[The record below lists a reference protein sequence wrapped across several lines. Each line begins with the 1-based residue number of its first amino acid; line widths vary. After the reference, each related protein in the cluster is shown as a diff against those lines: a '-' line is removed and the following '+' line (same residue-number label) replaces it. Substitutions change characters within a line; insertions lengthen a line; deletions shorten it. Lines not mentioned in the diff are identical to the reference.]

1 MPKPALTLD
10 PCRIPAHV
18 AVIMDG
24 NGRWAKAR
32 GLDRSE
38 GHAEGVNTVHRITQR
53 ASDIGVKWLTLYTF
67 STENWRR
74 PQAEVDALMTLIGY
88 AIERETPGLLENNVR
103 LRVIGDFGRMPE
115 AARRSLQGCMDATA
129 GCTGLNLVLA
139 ISYSARWEIAEAA
152 RTLAR
157 RAAEGKLD
165 PEAITEQ
172 TVADALTTAGIPDPD
187 LIIRTGGDRRLS
199 NYLLWQAAY
208 SEIVVTD
215 TFWPDF
221 TADEFCDAIADFQQR
236 ERRFGMTSEQIVS
249 SH

>member
-10 PCRIPAHV
+10 PCRIPAHI

-139 ISYSARWEIAEAA
+139 ISYSARWEIAEAV

-172 TVADALTTAGIPDPD
+172 TVADALTTAGMPDPD

>member
-10 PCRIPAHV
+10 PCRIPAHI

-172 TVADALTTAGIPDPD
+172 TVADALTTAGPAATAGSATTCSGRQHTP
-187 LIIRTGGDRRLS
+187 RLS
-199 NYLLWQAAY
+199 SPTHSGPTSPPTNSATPSPTSSSANAAL
-208 SEIVVTD
+208 E
-215 TFWPDF
+215 
-221 TADEFCDAIADFQQR
+221 
-236 ERRFGMTSEQIVS
+236 
-249 SH
+249 

>member
-10 PCRIPAHV
+10 PCRIPAHI

-88 AIERETPGLLENNVR
+88 AIERETPGLLE
-103 LRVIGDFGRMPE
+103 IM
-115 AARRSLQGCMDATA
+115 SGCA
-129 GCTGLNLVLA
+129 
-139 ISYSARWEIAEAA
+139 S
-152 RTLAR
+152 
-157 RAAEGKLD
+157 
-165 PEAITEQ
+165 
-172 TVADALTTAGIPDPD
+172 
-187 LIIRTGGDRRLS
+187 
-199 NYLLWQAAY
+199 
-208 SEIVVTD
+208 
-215 TFWPDF
+215 
-221 TADEFCDAIADFQQR
+221 
-236 ERRFGMTSEQIVS
+236 
-249 SH
+249 